1 MLCCTDEVLEHVYVV
16 NCHKLQLIVGGK
28 APNIVIEN
36 CIGVELLVATK
47 DEEHAVET
55 EKSSGVII
63 SISKLEVPYSILPVR
78 ISARDSSGSVSHPS
92 PHTVPP
98 RPLFVHATLKQYLPI
113 FAYSLHPSPLRVRT
127 A

>member
-1 MLCCTDEVLEHVYVV
+1 MYVV

-36 CIGVELLVATK
+36 CIGVELLVATQ

-63 SISKLEVPYSILPVR
+63 SISKLEVPSPIPRLILFLR
-78 ISARDSSGSVSHPS
+78 A
-92 PHTVPP
+92 
-98 RPLFVHATLKQYLPI
+98 LFLSMLP
-113 FAYSLHPSPLRVRT
+113 
-127 A
+127 